1 MSGLGRSATV
11 ADVVGAALDAS
22 VDRLL
27 SHEAKLSDDSDPEH
41 VHQAR
46 VATRRLRSD
55 LRTFRDFVD
64 EAWATDLRAEL
75 RWLGGE
81 LGEVRD
87 IEVLS
92 DRLRADVARL
102 PTTEQPAGERLV
114 RRLST
119 EWRASRERLSE
130 ALETPRY
137 KTLRDHL
144 VAGAQHPRCT
154 PSANVCAVD
163 ALPAVV
169 RRPWKKL
176 RRTVDALGTDPS
188 DDALHATR
196 IRAKRVRYAAEA
208 TVPVF
213 GKRARR
219 FAAALA
225 RVQEV
230 LGDHHDAVVAR
241 AWVAEAVRESAA
253 TDAYAAGMIAE
264 METGAADAARDAFTD
279 AWSKAGRPKLRT
291 WL

>member
-1 MSGLGRSATV
+1 MSRLGRSATV
-11 ADVVGAALDAS
+11 ADVVGAALDSS

-27 SHEAKLSDDSDPEH
+27 AHEAGLSDDTDPEH

-64 EAWATDLRAEL
+64 EAWAADLRAEL

-102 PTTEQPAGERLV
+102 PTTEQPVCERLV
-114 RRLST
+114 RRLLT
-119 EWRASRERLSE
+119 EWRASRACLAE

-144 VAGAQHPRCT
+144 VASAQHPRCT
-154 PSANVCAVD
+154 PGANVRAVD

-176 RRTVDALGTDPS
+176 RRAVDALGTDAS

-219 FAAALA
+219 FAVALA
-225 RVQEV
+225 KVQEV

-241 AWVAEAVRESAA
+241 AWIAKAARESPGIE
-253 TDAYAAGMIAE
+253 AYAAGMIAE
-264 METGAADAARDAFTD
+264 METGAADAARDAFGA
-279 AWSKAGRPKLRT
+279 AWSKASRPKLRA